1 MSAEV
6 SLVFPPLV
14 QSNFGAYFPATAT
27 LAAYLSQNQISCQQ
41 EDLNERFALFL
52 LQDEVIESFVQG
64 CVGRDLQP
72 LPEEMP
78 AVAARLLRQ
87 QKHLLFDEQG
97 RHRFRDDK
105 PGPGHL
111 LSYIA
116 KPCLIDMPLQTCLN
130 QEQSEWPNSDIY
142 ERFFEASGY
151 VNDLPQSVRLV
162 GISVP
167 MGPQL
172 LPALMLAGH
181 VKRTRPQVRVVLGGP
196 TMSLMSDS
204 MRGLLL
210 SRCPEVDLIVRY
222 EGERPLTALVQQI
235 QADAWSPQT
244 VPGVSCM
251 QGEQMVD
258 CPAEPGPALDELP
271 FAEYDPRI
279 VNRLADPELGIIQAR
294 GCYWGGC
301 AYCDFVELYAGS
313 KRYRTR
319 APRRFVDGL
328 ELQVER
334 YGVRSFTFITE
345 SIPPGFARRV
355 STEIIN
361 RKLEISW
368 NSFAMVDR
376 QFDRELLDLMRRS
389 GCEYLVIGLESMDD
403 RVLELVNKRA
413 RREDNIRFLKDGRDA
428 GIRLHVNLI
437 ADLPSTSYADAMA
450 SLAEMENLVECCA
463 SVFAFPFEATRSS
476 AVGRNPGKYLLQ
488 AREPE
493 AVSGQ
498 GEFATNHLPVI
509 DQAMSPEERAEV
521 HAAYSRF
528 GQQFNEWW
536 GQDTSAFAMP
546 NQLVDDPEVHLAHEY
561 VDTLVVE
568 DGVQCYHW
576 GMRQLFKM
584 PPGWDRIIELAREM
598 GWFRPST
605 FVDRFSPRSV
615 GESLLGQMAE
625 HALLLRRNGAV
636 EQ

>member
-1 MSAEV
+1 MTAMDYSV

-14 QSNFGAYFPATAT
+14 QSNFGAYYPSTAT
-27 LAAYLSQNQISCQQ
+27 LAAYLSQNQISCLQ
-41 EDLNERFALFL
+41 EDLNEKFAIFL
-52 LQDEVIESFVQG
+52 LRDEVIESFVKG
-64 CVGRDLQP
+64 RVGRDLQP
-72 LPEEMP
+72 RPDEMP
-78 AVAARLLRQ
+78 AVAARLLQQ

-111 LSYIA
+111 LSYLA
-116 KPCLIDMPLQTCLN
+116 KPCLIDLPLPTCLD
-130 QEQSEWPNSDIY
+130 QDQSEWPNSDIY
-142 ERFFEASGY
+142 ERFFDTCGY
-151 VNDLPQSVRLV
+151 LRNLPRSVRLI

-172 LPALMLAGH
+172 LPALMLARH
-181 VKRTRPQVRVVLGGP
+181 IKKARPQVHVVLGGP

-210 SRCPEVDLIVRY
+210 SRCPEVDLIVRF
-222 EGERPLTALVQQI
+222 EGERPLTTLAQQI
-235 QADAWSPQT
+235 QADKWSPQT

-251 QGEQMVD
+251 HAGQMID

-271 FAEYDPRI
+271 FAEYDPVI
-279 VNRLADPELGIIQAR
+279 LSRLADPELGIIQAR

-301 AYCDFVELYAGS
+301 AYCDFVELYAGDT
-313 KRYRTR
+313 RYRTR

-328 ELQVER
+328 ELQIER
-334 YGVRSFTFITE
+334 HGVRSFTFITE

-355 STEIIN
+355 SADIIDRN
-361 RKLEISW
+361 LELSW

-376 QFDRELLDLMRRS
+376 QLDRELLDLMRRS
-389 GCEYLVIGLESMDD
+389 GCEYLVIGLESMND

-450 SLAEMENLVECCA
+450 SLAEMESLVDCCA
-463 SVFAFPFEATRSS
+463 SVFTFPFEATRSS
-476 AVGRNPGKYLLQ
+476 AVGRNPGKYQLQ

-493 AVSGQ
+493 DFSGQ
-498 GEFATNHLPVI
+498 GEYATNHLPVV
-509 DQAMSPEERAEV
+509 DQAMSPAQRAEV
-521 HAAYSRF
+521 HAAYSSF
-528 GQQFNEWW
+528 GQRFNEWW
-536 GQDTSAFAMP
+536 GQDTAPFAMP
-546 NQLVDDPEVHLAHEY
+546 DQLADDFELHLAEEY
-561 VDTLVVE
+561 VDTLEAE

-584 PPGWDRIIELAREM
+584 PPGWQRILELARDM
-598 GWFRPST
+598 GWFRPSA
-605 FVDRFSPRSV
+605 FVDRFNPRSV
-615 GESLLGQMAE
+615 GESLLSQMAD
-625 HALLLRRNGAV
+625 HALLLRRP
-636 EQ
+636 